1 MEMNLQLE
9 EKKKWNDEHKSL
21 KEEKKRLE
29 YTLFDLFKD
38 SDKKQGEDKDDS
50 ANL

>member
-38 SDKKQGEDKDDS
+38 SDKTRRR
-50 ANL
+50 

>member
-1 MEMNLQLE
+1 
-9 EKKKWNDEHKSL
+9 
-21 KEEKKRLE
+21 LE

-50 ANL
+50 ANLWWIRWIDNN